1 MYEEIQQLKL
11 VVLELQAKIN
21 SLEFSQS
28 TEMKGGL
35 DDVQVE
41 RVFNADISGDPT
53 TNTILRTVTV
63 SVDVPDPSELPDTI
77 DVDITVLDYPERFMI
92 YTWKG
97 QRLAIP
103 VYDPAKLIIP

>member
-1 MYEEIQQLKL
+1 MQEEIKKL
-11 VVLELQAKIN
+11 EIKILDLQEQILRLEL
-21 SLEFSQS
+21 SQN
-28 TEMKGGL
+28 TNMKGNL

-41 RVFNADISGDPT
+41 RVFDTNITGIPS

-63 SVDVPDPSELPDTI
+63 SVPVPDPVDLPDTI

-103 VYDPAKLIIP
+103 IYDPTKLII